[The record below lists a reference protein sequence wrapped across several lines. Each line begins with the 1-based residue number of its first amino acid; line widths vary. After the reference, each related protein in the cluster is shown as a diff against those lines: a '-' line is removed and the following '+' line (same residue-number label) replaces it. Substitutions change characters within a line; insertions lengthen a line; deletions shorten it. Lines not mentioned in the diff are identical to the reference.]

1 MSDYERNK
9 QVLYPV
15 TKELL
20 DRLNISNVFD
30 LAFPRGSKFNAE
42 GFIDYGGTENYNQY
56 LAYTLDSTYGAESG
70 EFGRSRFL
78 KPSEQEKYKEL
89 FSEVIPEDLIDPT
102 LFKYVDY
109 CYYNCCEADD
119 YYVKKDSFEEEIW
132 LTKLKYYKYAFYDED
147 IKKKDKDA
155 ITYDVKLCAM

>member
-1 MSDYERNK
+1 MSDYVRNK

-20 DRLNISNVFD
+20 EKLNCSDTYDLEDR
-30 LAFPRGSKFNAE
+30 FPAGSKFTTE
-42 GFIDYGGTENYNQY
+42 GFIDYSGTRECNHY
-56 LAYTLDSTYGAESG
+56 LAYELSSTYGDESG
-70 EFGRSRFL
+70 DFGRSRFL
-78 KPSEQEKYKEL
+78 KPSEQKKYKKI

-119 YYVKKDSFEEEIW
+119 YYVKKDSFEEEI
-132 LTKLKYYKYAFYDED
+132 
-147 IKKKDKDA
+147 
-155 ITYDVKLCAM
+155 

>member
-1 MSDYERNK
+1 MSDYVRNK

-20 DRLNISNVFD
+20 EKLNCYNIYDLEDRSPLGSNFII
-30 LAFPRGSKFNAE
+30 E
-42 GFIDYGGTENYNQY
+42 GFVDYSGTKNYNQY
-56 LAYTLDSTYGAESG
+56 LAYELDSDYGVESG

-78 KPSEQEKYKEL
+78 KPSEQEKYKKL

-119 YYVKKDSFEEEIW
+119 YYVKKDSFEEEI
-132 LTKLKYYKYAFYDED
+132 
-147 IKKKDKDA
+147 
-155 ITYDVKLCAM
+155 

>member
-1 MSDYERNK
+1 MSDYVRKK

-20 DRLNISNVFD
+20 KKLNCDDIYD
-30 LAFPRGSKFNAE
+30 LEEKFPARSKFEAG
-42 GFIDYGGTENYNQY
+42 GFIDYSGTKNYNQY
-56 LAYTLDSTYGAESG
+56 LAYELDSNYGTESG
-70 EFGRSRFL
+70 EFGRARFL
-78 KPSEQEKYKEL
+78 KPAEQEKYKKL

-119 YYVKKDSFEEEIW
+119 YYVKKDSFEEEI
-132 LTKLKYYKYAFYDED
+132 
-147 IKKKDKDA
+147 
-155 ITYDVKLCAM
+155 

>member
-1 MSDYERNK
+1 MSDYVRNK
-9 QVLYPV
+9 QVLYPI

-20 DRLNISNVFD
+20 KKLNCNDIYDLEDDFEKRLQVESDFT
-30 LAFPRGSKFNAE
+30 AE
-42 GFIDYGGTENYNQY
+42 VFIDYSGTKNTNEY
-56 LAYTLDSTYGAESG
+56 LAYTLDSDYGVESG

-78 KPSEQEKYKEL
+78 KPSEQEKYKKL

-119 YYVKKDSFEEEIW
+119 YYVKKDSFEEEI
-132 LTKLKYYKYAFYDED
+132 
-147 IKKKDKDA
+147 
-155 ITYDVKLCAM
+155 

>member
-1 MSDYERNK
+1 MSDYVRNK

-20 DRLNISNVFD
+20 EKLNCYDIYDLEDRSPLGSNFII
-30 LAFPRGSKFNAE
+30 E
-42 GFIDYGGTENYNQY
+42 GFVDYSGTKNYNQY
-56 LAYTLDSTYGAESG
+56 LAYELDSDYGAESG
-70 EFGRSRFL
+70 EFGRARFL
-78 KPSEQEKYKEL
+78 KPSEQEKYKKL

-119 YYVKKDSFEEEIW
+119 YYVKKDSFEEEI
-132 LTKLKYYKYAFYDED
+132 
-147 IKKKDKDA
+147 
-155 ITYDVKLCAM
+155 

>member
-1 MSDYERNK
+1 MSDYVRNK

-20 DRLNISNVFD
+20 DRLNISNIFD
-30 LAFPRGSKFNAE
+30 LDFPRGSKFDAE
-42 GFIDYGGTENYNQY
+42 GFIDYSGTKNYSQY
-56 LAYTLDSTYGAESG
+56 LAYELDSDYGVESG

-78 KPSEQEKYKEL
+78 NPFEQEKYKKL
-89 FSEVIPEDLIDPT
+89 FSEVIPEDLIDPS

-119 YYVKKDSFEEEIW
+119 YYVKKDSFEEEI
-132 LTKLKYYKYAFYDED
+132 
-147 IKKKDKDA
+147 
-155 ITYDVKLCAM
+155 

>member
-1 MSDYERNK
+1 MSDYVRNK

-20 DRLNISNVFD
+20 KKLNCYNIYDLEDRSPLGSNFII
-30 LAFPRGSKFNAE
+30 E
-42 GFIDYGGTENYNQY
+42 GFVDYSGTKNYNQY
-56 LAYTLDSTYGAESG
+56 LAYELDSDYGVESG

-78 KPSEQEKYKEL
+78 KPSEQEKYKKL

-119 YYVKKDSFEEEIW
+119 YYVKKDSFEEEI
-132 LTKLKYYKYAFYDED
+132 
-147 IKKKDKDA
+147 
-155 ITYDVKLCAM
+155 

>member
-1 MSDYERNK
+1 MSDYVRNK

-20 DRLNISNVFD
+20 EKLNCDDVYD
-30 LAFPRGSKFNAE
+30 LEERSSAGSKFTAE
-42 GFIDYGGTENYNQY
+42 GFIDYSGTKNYNRY
-56 LAYTLDSTYGAESG
+56 LAYELDSNYGTESG
-70 EFGRSRFL
+70 EFGRARFL
-78 KPSEQEKYKEL
+78 KPAEQEKYKKL

-119 YYVKKDSFEEEIW
+119 YYVKKDSFEEEI
-132 LTKLKYYKYAFYDED
+132 
-147 IKKKDKDA
+147 
-155 ITYDVKLCAM
+155 

>member
-20 DRLNISNVFD
+20 EKLNYMDAYDIEDQFPVGSNFTIE
-30 LAFPRGSKFNAE
+30 AFV
-42 GFIDYGGTENYNQY
+42 DYSGTGECNHY
-56 LAYTLDSTYGAESG
+56 LAYELSSTYGEETG
-70 EFGRSRFL
+70 DFGRSRFL
-78 KPSEQEKYKEL
+78 KSSEQEKYKKI

-109 CYYNCCEADD
+109 CWYNCCECDD
-119 YYVKKDSFEEEIW
+119 YYVKKDSFEEEI
-132 LTKLKYYKYAFYDED
+132 
-147 IKKKDKDA
+147 
-155 ITYDVKLCAM
+155 

>member
-1 MSDYERNK
+1 MSDYVRNK

-20 DRLNISNVFD
+20 KKLNCDDIYD
-30 LAFPRGSKFNAE
+30 LEEKFPARSKFEAE
-42 GFIDYGGTENYNQY
+42 GFIDYSGTKNYNQY
-56 LAYTLDSTYGAESG
+56 LAYELDSDYGTESG
-70 EFGRSRFL
+70 EFGRARFL
-78 KPSEQEKYKEL
+78 KPAEQEKYKKL

-119 YYVKKDSFEEEIW
+119 YYVKKDSFEEEI
-132 LTKLKYYKYAFYDED
+132 
-147 IKKKDKDA
+147 
-155 ITYDVKLCAM
+155 

>member
-20 DRLNISNVFD
+20 EKLNCNDIYDLEENFPAKSNFTI
-30 LAFPRGSKFNAE
+30 E
-42 GFIDYGGTENYNQY
+42 GFVDYSGTKNYNRY
-56 LAYTLDSTYGAESG
+56 LAYELDSNYGVESG

-78 KPSEQEKYKEL
+78 RPSEQEKYKKL
-89 FSEVIPEDLIDPT
+89 FSEVITKDLIDPS

-119 YYVKKDSFEEEIW
+119 YYVKKDSFEEEI
-132 LTKLKYYKYAFYDED
+132 
-147 IKKKDKDA
+147 
-155 ITYDVKLCAM
+155 